1 MSYDQNK
8 TRDLLKI
15 SGAFN
20 GQPSGEYIQAI
31 ADQLRLAEAELS
43 AMREKLGQS
52 ESSVGRLS
60 TDLETAQQNVKR
72 LRDGNSGMTDVV
84 KVLEAISINPKGAKN
99 LAVEALKKLS
109 GGGE

>member
-31 ADQLRLAEAELS
+31 AEQLRFAEAELS

-72 LRDGNSGMTDVV
+72 LRDGNSGMADVV
-84 KVLEAISINPKGAKN
+84 KVLESISINPKGSQKIAKDA
-99 LAVEALKKLS
+99 LAKLS
-109 GGGE
+109 GGAK